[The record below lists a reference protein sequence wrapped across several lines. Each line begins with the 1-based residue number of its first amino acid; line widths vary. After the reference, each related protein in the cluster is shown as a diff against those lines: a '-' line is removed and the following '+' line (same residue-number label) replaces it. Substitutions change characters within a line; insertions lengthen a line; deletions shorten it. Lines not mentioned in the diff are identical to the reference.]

1 MKANC
6 TECQS
11 TNNIKAGIFDKG
23 QRYKCK
29 DCGKYFFKENIN
41 LKQSVEI
48 SDPNKSEKSNTSII
62 DNIQICISGEELN
75 FLSIDEFIE
84 KFKSLMKK
92 EIKEYDLIKFDS
104 IDLKIDSII
113 CKMYELQMTEE
124 AIEMALFDQS
134 QLIELIDNFSLDF
147 SASSYENVFDEWN
160 FVLKNRICNDL
171 NLDIKDNP
179 LNMFTKILSIIS
191 N

>member
-11 TNNIKAGIFDKG
+11 TNNIKAGNFDKG

-29 DCGKYFFKENIN
+29 DCGKYFFKDNNN
-41 LKQSVEI
+41 LKQSIEI
-48 SDPNKSEKSNTSII
+48 SDSIKSEKSNTSSI
-62 DNIQICISGEELN
+62 DNIQICISGEELK
-75 FLSIDEFIE
+75 FLSIDEFIV

-92 EIKEYDLIKFDS
+92 EIKEYDWIKFDS

-124 AIEMALFDQS
+124 AQEMALFDQS
-134 QLIELIDNFSLDF
+134 QLIELIDNFSLNF

-160 FVLKNRICNDL
+160 FVLENRICNDL

-179 LNMFTKILSIIS
+179 LNMFTKILRNLS